1 MKSFEWY
8 KEKYGDGVVEFTSN
22 NTLSIPGWLV
32 RYLLDMTGL
41 KSKKTRI
48 QKKVLK
54 REVMRALHR
63 GAEIIKE
70 NKDV

>member
-1 MKSFEWY
+1 MKSIEWY
-8 KEKYGDGVVEFTSN
+8 KETYGGGEVEVTGSN
-22 NTLSIPGWLV
+22 ILTIPGWLV
-32 RYLLDMTGL
+32 RYLLDMPGL

>member
-8 KEKYGDGVVEFTSN
+8 KDRYGDGQIEVTSS
-22 NTLSIPGWLV
+22 NTIDIPKWLV
-32 RYLLDMTGL
+32 HYILDSVGL

>member
-8 KEKYGDGVVEFTSN
+8 KDRYGDGQIEVTSS
-22 NTLSIPGWLV
+22 NTIDIPKWLV
-32 RYLLDMTGL
+32 HYILDSVGL

-54 REVMRALHR
+54 REVNKALLC
-63 GAEIIKE
+63 GIESMKE
-70 NKDV
+70 SKYV